1 MKDIMDATKGTVE
14 SAANTL
20 IVVQIVVTLALAA
33 SLKSMWN
40 LMNVIQVLA
49 YARFFTGWPAMPAQ
63 GFEYMDNAITM
74 KPVTDFV
81 SDYSKSK
88 FEKANATLTDQG
100 MLDMGV

>member
-20 IVVQIVVTLALAA
+20 IVVQIVVTLVLAA

-49 YARFFTGWPAMPAQ
+49 YVRFFTGWPALPA
-63 GFEYMDNAITM
+63 
-74 KPVTDFV
+74 
-81 SDYSKSK
+81 
-88 FEKANATLTDQG
+88 
-100 MLDMGV
+100 